1 MELKLFNFI
10 EGALTTLEEM
20 KPYLEEVSEELEEFF
35 EDFLEETKRGYISI
49 ESRVKSSKSLKE
61 KIIRNHYY
69 QKYETKEMLFEN
81 VPDII
86 GIRLGCKFIEDEAD
100 IYKGLK
106 KYFTEK
112 CEEEGYFYSLKNP
125 CVVLDFN
132 GKQPQEQKNG
142 MKIYRI
148 DGKYITQSGTVN
160 FEMQIKSLVNIFWSE
175 IEHKIIYKNYNYVIE
190 DKFYKDIMKSIKNSL
205 TTIDQQL
212 LLISNQFTQDG
223 NKKYNATRE
232 EQLEKLISKII
243 YDIFAE
249 RMKESLGVLVDF
261 RTSCEAIVRY
271 VFRNALDSDLE
282 RYNNNLLIGL
292 EKIRQID
299 RSNINFRDRI
309 EFERKPVFKNEYT
322 AILGEH
328 IMHYMNE
335 EFQWNLFFRILFQ
348 IEMDDNVG
356 DFETFIHYYTDKIYN
371 KIATSKLSY
380 NFSDEETEEIIK
392 KIMLQFIK
400 TFIKINSVDLLY
412 DTVVDQIMKN
422 INSIVDAIYKNV
434 LTYEQW
440 LEENDIYLELLEI
453 RLFMLFNIDIE
464 SNKALALLER
474 VRMTKSNIEMPKGM
488 LKYIYKL

>member
-1 MELKLFNFI
+1 MELKLFDFI
-10 EGALTTLEEM
+10 EDVLATLEEM
-20 KPYLEEVSEELEEFF
+20 KPSLEIVSEEIEEFF

-69 QKYETKEMLFEN
+69 QKYDTKEMLFAN

-112 CEEEGYFYSLKNP
+112 HEEDGYFYSLRNP
-125 CVVLDFN
+125 SVLLNFS

-148 DGKYITQSGTVN
+148 DGKYITESTTIN

-212 LLISNQFTQDG
+212 LLISNQFNQED
-223 NKKYNATRE
+223 NKKYATRE

-243 YDIFAE
+243 YDIFAQ

-271 VFRNALDSDLE
+271 VFRDALDSDLE
-282 RYNNNLLIGL
+282 RYNNNLLEGL
-292 EKIRQID
+292 DKIRRID
-299 RSNINFRDRI
+299 RSNINFRERL
-309 EFERKPVFKNEYT
+309 EFEREPVFKNEYT
-322 AILGEH
+322 AILGQH

-348 IEMDDNVG
+348 IEVEDNIG
-356 DFETFIHYYTDKIYN
+356 DFETFIHYYTDKIYSR
-371 KIATSKLSY
+371 IARNKLSN
-380 NFSDEETEEIIK
+380 NFSNEETEKIINTL
-392 KIMLQFIK
+392 MLQFTR
-400 TFIKINSVDLLY
+400 TFIRINSVDLLY
-412 DTVVDQIMKN
+412 DTVVDQIMKI
-422 INSIVDAIYKNV
+422 INGTVDALYKNV

-453 RLFMLFNIDIE
+453 RLFMLFNMDIE
-464 SNKALALLER
+464 SEKALAFLER
-474 VRMTKSNIEMPKGM
+474 VRITKSNLEVPKGM
-488 LKYIYKL
+488 VKYIYKL

>member
-1 MELKLFNFI
+1 MELKLFDFI
-10 EGALTTLEEM
+10 EDVLTQLEEM
-20 KPYLEEVSEELEEFF
+20 KPQLENASEEIEEFF
-35 EDFLEETKRGYISI
+35 ETFLEETKRGYISI
-49 ESRVKSSKSLKE
+49 ESRVKSAKSLKE

-69 QKYETKEMLFEN
+69 QKYENKEALFEN

-112 CEEEGYFYSLKNP
+112 CEEEGFYYSLKNP
-125 CVVLDFN
+125 CVVLDFR

-148 DGKYITQSGTVN
+148 DGKYITGEGTIN

-175 IEHKIIYKNYNYVIE
+175 IEHKIIYKNYNYIIE

-212 LLISNQFTQDG
+212 LLISNQFNQEG
-223 NKKYNATRE
+223 NKKYATRE

-261 RTSCEAIVRY
+261 RSSCEAIVRY
-271 VFRNALDSDLE
+271 VFRDALDSDLE

-299 RSNINFRDRI
+299 RSNIDFRNRL
-309 EFERKPVFKNEYT
+309 EFEREPIFKNEHT
-322 AILGEH
+322 AILGQH

-348 IEMDDNVG
+348 IEMDDNIG
-356 DFETFIHYYTDKIYN
+356 DFETFIHYYTDTIYN
-371 KIATSKLSY
+371 KIATSKLSN
-380 NFSDEETEEIIK
+380 NFSTKETESIISML
-392 KIMLQFIK
+392 MLQFTK

-412 DTVVDQIMKN
+412 DTVVEQIMKN
-422 INSIVDAIYKNV
+422 MNSIADAIYKNI

-440 LEENDIYLELLEI
+440 VEEHDIYMELLEI
-453 RLFMLFNIDIE
+453 RLLMLFNIDIE
-464 SNKALALLER
+464 SDKALALLER
-474 VRMTKSNIEMPKGM
+474 IRATKSNVEVPKGM